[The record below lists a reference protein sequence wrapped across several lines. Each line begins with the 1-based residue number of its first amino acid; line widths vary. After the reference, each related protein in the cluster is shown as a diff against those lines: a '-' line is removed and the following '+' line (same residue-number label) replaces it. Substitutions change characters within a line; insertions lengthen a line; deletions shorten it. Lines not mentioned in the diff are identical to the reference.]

1 MKITQWPFVRK
12 WIGHAARP
20 GASAA
25 GRFMLWGMNVGHAP
39 VYEFGLSHVELPRRG
54 KILDAG
60 CGGGEL
66 LRRMAERVPEAKLA
80 GVDISAAS
88 VEAARKRNRK
98 AIAAG
103 RMEVVEG
110 SVEAL
115 PWPDATFDLVTACE
129 TVYFWEDPAKAFREI
144 ARVLKPG
151 GAFAVFLETADPEG
165 ARIWTDALPAMH
177 VRTVEE
183 LSALLSAA
191 GFAPPAVHRKGDAAN
206 AWTCLVARRAAAQR
220 K

>member
-1 MKITQWPFVRK
+1 MKITQFSFFRK
-12 WIGHAARP
+12 LLQHAARP
-20 GASAA
+20 GSSAV
-25 GRFMLWGMNVGHAP
+25 GRFMLWGMNRGHSP
-39 VYEFGLSHVELPRRG
+39 VYEFGLSHVELPRGGR
-54 KILDAG
+54 ILDAG

-66 LRRMAERVPEAKLA
+66 LRRMAERAPDATLA
-80 GVDISAAS
+80 GIDISPAS
-88 VEAARKRNRK
+88 VAATRRRNRLEVET
-98 AIAAG
+98 G
-103 RMEVVEG
+103 RMEVKEG

-129 TVYFWEDPAKAFREI
+129 TVYFWDPATAFREV

-151 GAFAVFLETADPEG
+151 GSFAVFLEAADPVA

-191 GFAPPAVHRKGDAAN
+191 GFAPPAVHRKSAAVT
-206 AWTCLVARRAAAQR
+206 AWTCLVAQKPARA
-220 K
+220 